1 MSDIADRLDRMKKKI
16 QEPAFLSG
24 EGLSNE
30 VNIRMFCYDPKDEM
44 AVRYF
49 VDEQLN
55 NLSCSIKKMDLYK
68 VFLSICEDRRILDR
82 IPQLEQKRGNK
93 FIDDYFKKNF
103 DAKLFAE
110 KISKDFNDEDILL
123 LTGIGKVFPYI
134 RVHSLLEALQPYFT
148 DKPIVVMYPGVFKDY
163 QVKLFNRLKPNPY
176 YRAFNLI

>member
-55 NLSCSIKKMDLYK
+55 NLSCSVKKMDLYK

-93 FIDDYFKKNF
+93 FIDDYF
-103 DAKLFAE
+103 
-110 KISKDFNDEDILL
+110 
-123 LTGIGKVFPYI
+123 V
-134 RVHSLLEALQPYFT
+134 
-148 DKPIVVMYPGVFKDY
+148 
-163 QVKLFNRLKPNPY
+163 
-176 YRAFNLI
+176 